1 MVDHRRRAPSVRDIS
16 VKCRSSRRRDCIMRG
31 NRWRSIGVL
40 AVAVAL
46 ISGCQTAGSK
56 RPATVVSPAPVVGEA
71 SEPGG
76 AVAERTIT
84 TAPVQTTSFAD
95 RHPLFYKPRQY
106 WETAGDNKVAKVAR
120 ATFIGVPAGFVGE
133 VKQIFV
139 GAPPQVS
146 Y

>member
-1 MVDHRRRAPSVRDIS
+1 
-16 VKCRSSRRRDCIMRG
+16 MRG

-40 AVAVAL
+40 ALAFAL

-56 RPATVVSPAPVVGEA
+56 RPATVISPAPTVSDA
-71 SEPGG
+71 AQPDN

-84 TAPVQTTSFAD
+84 TAPVRTASFTD
-95 RHPLFYKPRQY
+95 RHPLFTKPRQY
-106 WETAGDNKVAKVAR
+106 WESSGDNKIVKVAR
-120 ATFIGVPAGFVGE
+120 TTFIGVPAGVVGE

-139 GAPPQVS
+139 GAPPQLP

>member
-1 MVDHRRRAPSVRDIS
+1 
-16 VKCRSSRRRDCIMRG
+16 MRG

-40 AVAVAL
+40 AMAVAL

-56 RPATVVSPAPVVGEA
+56 RPATVISPSPTVSDA
-71 SEPGG
+71 GG
-76 AVAERTIT
+76 PDRAVAERTIT
-84 TAPVQTTSFAD
+84 TAPVQTASFAD
-95 RHPLFYKPRQY
+95 RHPLFNKPRQY
-106 WETAGDNKVAKVAR
+106 WETAGDNKIAKVAR
-120 ATFIGVPAGFVGE
+120 ATFIGVPAGVVGE

>member
-1 MVDHRRRAPSVRDIS
+1 
-16 VKCRSSRRRDCIMRG
+16 MRG

-40 AVAVAL
+40 ALAVVL

-56 RPATVVSPAPVVGEA
+56 RPATVISPSPTVSDAAG
-71 SEPGG
+71 SDR
-76 AVAERTIT
+76 AVAERTVT

-139 GAPPQVS
+139 GAPPQVN

>member
-1 MVDHRRRAPSVRDIS
+1 
-16 VKCRSSRRRDCIMRG
+16 MRG

-40 AVAVAL
+40 ALAVVL

-56 RPATVVSPAPVVGEA
+56 RPATVISPSPTVSDAAG
-71 SEPGG
+71 SDR
-76 AVAERTIT
+76 AVAERTVT

-133 VKQIFV
+133 VKQIFT
-139 GAPPQVS
+139 GAPPQVT